1 MTDSVNLITDA
12 ISIALNGEF
21 GDGYTNYTENVKQGL
36 KEPCFFIFCI
46 NPTHELFLGKRYFRE
61 NQFCIQ
67 FFPADKQNMN
77 SECHA
82 AAERLEFCL
91 EWITV
96 TGDLV
101 HGTKMKYEIVDGVL
115 NFFVNY
121 DMFVYRRSESQPME
135 EISQDVTVKG

>member
-1 MTDSVNLITDA
+1 
-12 ISIALNGEF
+12 
-21 GDGYTNYTENVKQGL
+21 
-36 KEPCFFIFCI
+36 
-46 NPTHELFLGKRYFRE
+46 
-61 NQFCIQ
+61 
-67 FFPADKQNMN
+67 MN
-77 SECHA
+77 AECHA

-121 DMFVYRRSESQPME
+121 DMFVYRRSESQLME